1 MRAAVDSEDAHS
13 RNPLPANRL
22 YPMHELLAEML
33 ARFNEPARAAQLI
46 GDQQQKTGA
55 AGAVP
60 AARIA
65 SRCCGVANAVGT
77 LVGMRSD
84 SRCCRSGSSCEVT
97 VLHRALDRLWKGG
110 RQRHT
115 TVSIDAPS
123 DG

>member
-65 SRCCGVANAVGT
+65 SRIALLSAV
-77 LVGMRSD
+77 
-84 SRCCRSGSSCEVT
+84 
-97 VLHRALDRLWKGG
+97 
-110 RQRHT
+110 RQRAAAALQT
-115 TVSIDAPS
+115 LLARW
-123 DG
+123 